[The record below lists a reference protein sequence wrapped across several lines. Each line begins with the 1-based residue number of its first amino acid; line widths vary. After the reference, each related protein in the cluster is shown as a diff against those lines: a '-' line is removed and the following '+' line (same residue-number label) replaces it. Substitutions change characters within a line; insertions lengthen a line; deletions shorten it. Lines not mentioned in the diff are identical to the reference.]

1 MSVPVKTPYGSGNTM
16 IDMANILVGD
26 LRRQAAQERLAKRV
40 VRQSRVI
47 HLGPYRI
54 KVERPENTAA

>member
-1 MSVPVKTPYGSGNTM
+1 M